1 VSDHIWRA
9 RSTSVADAHFSIDEV
24 VRLSEDFRA
33 RASSGPR
40 AREVDASDVDAIG
53 GKARDESRG
62 FGGDPEVCDQRE
74 VESGADGWAVD
85 KGDGWDGE
93 PAYAL
98 EAAVQTAKLFVCLVC
113 ACIVEPGQDVPRGSR
128 TECGVSSGDH
138 GDADGRIGVRMVT
151 TLDQLGN
158 AGLVERVARGLTV
171 EFDPGDA
178 STDRQGDVRP
188 RCGSRHVCRS
198 F

>member
-1 VSDHIWRA
+1 LRSRVSDHIWRA

-33 RASSGPR
+33 RASSGSR
-40 AREVDASDVDAIG
+40 AREVDASDVDAVG

-62 FGGDPEVCDQRE
+62 FGGDPEVCDR
-74 VESGADGWAVD
+74 
-85 KGDGWDGE
+85 E

-113 ACIVEPGQDVPRGSR
+113 ACIVEPGQDVPRGSG

-138 GDADGRIGVRMVT
+138 GDADGGSASAWSQLWT
-151 TLDQLGN
+151 SSATL
-158 AGLVERVARGLTV
+158 
-171 EFDPGDA
+171 A
-178 STDRQGDVRP
+178 SSSALREA
-188 RCGSRHVCRS
+188 
-198 F
+198 